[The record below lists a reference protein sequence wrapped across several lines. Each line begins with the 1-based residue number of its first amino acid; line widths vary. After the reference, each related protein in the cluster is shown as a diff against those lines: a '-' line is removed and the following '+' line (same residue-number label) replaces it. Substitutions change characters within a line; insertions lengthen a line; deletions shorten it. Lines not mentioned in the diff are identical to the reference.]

1 MSVLSLRGA
10 GAWPIAL
17 ALLSTSTI
25 AFAQEPA
32 APAAPAAPAPAA
44 PAAPA
49 PAAPAAA
56 TPAAPP
62 APAGPAASE
71 VRLDLVI
78 GEVKM
83 LALDDTKSW
92 SVTPEV
98 GLAARA
104 VDDGHTLRLVAQK
117 DGAYTIKIERS
128 DGTTA
133 VYAVRVGKE
142 PVVVAAPPPIGPV
155 DPNAPKVSSTSADEK
170 YTRNTID
177 LNLEGGVGRFFGDPK
192 ATYGFGRARAG
203 VMFARWPVFTMI
215 GATYEYNGLSPA
227 TFGVQ
232 GELLHLSA
240 GIWAQ
245 VGGMLDVHGKPGGMV
260 SVGFSVIGV
269 EAQYRGYED
278 KDYGAAV
285 IGKIRIPVGVLLYA
299 LDLNKKK

>member
-1 MSVLSLRGA
+1 MSRRLSPWLLA
-10 GAWPIAL
+10 MALTSASSIAL
-17 ALLSTSTI
+17 A
-25 AFAQEPA
+25 QEPTP
-32 APAAPAAPAPAA
+32 APPAAPAPAA
-44 PAAPA
+44 PAAD
-49 PAAPAAA
+49 
-56 TPAAPP
+56 
-62 APAGPAASE
+62 E
-71 VRLDLVI
+71 VKLDLVI

-92 SVTPEV
+92 NVTPEV

-117 DGAYTIKIERS
+117 DGAYTIRIERN

-142 PVVVAAPPPIGPV
+142 PVVVAPPAPIGPV
-155 DPNAPKVSSTSADEK
+155 DPNAPKISSASADEK

-232 GELLHLSA
+232 GELLQLSA
-240 GIWAQ
+240 GIWGQLGAT
-245 VGGMLDVHGKPGGMV
+245 VDVHGKPGGMAAL
-260 SVGFSVIGV
+260 GFSVIGV

-278 KDYGAAV
+278 KEYGFAV
-285 IGKIRIPVGVLLYA
+285 LGKLRVPVGVLLYA
-299 LDLNKKK
+299 LDINKKK

>member
-1 MSVLSLRGA
+1 MSRRLSPWLLA
-10 GAWPIAL
+10 MALTSASSIAL
-17 ALLSTSTI
+17 A
-25 AFAQEPA
+25 QEPTP
-32 APAAPAAPAPAA
+32 APPAAPAPAA
-44 PAAPA
+44 PAAN
-49 PAAPAAA
+49 
-56 TPAAPP
+56 
-62 APAGPAASE
+62 E
-71 VRLDLVI
+71 VKLDLVI

-92 SVTPEV
+92 NVTPEV

-117 DGAYTIKIERS
+117 DGAYTIRIERN

-142 PVVVAAPPPIGPV
+142 PVVVAPPAPIGPV
-155 DPNAPKVSSTSADEK
+155 DPNAPKISSASADEK

-232 GELLHLSA
+232 GELLQLSA
-240 GIWAQ
+240 GIWGQLGAT
-245 VGGMLDVHGKPGGMV
+245 VDVHGKPGGMAAL
-260 SVGFSVIGV
+260 GFSVIGV

-278 KDYGAAV
+278 KEYGFAV
-285 IGKIRIPVGVLLYA
+285 LGKLRVPVGVLLYA
-299 LDLNKKK
+299 LDINKKK

>member
-1 MSVLSLRGA
+1 VKL
-10 GAWPIAL
+10 
-17 ALLSTSTI
+17 
-25 AFAQEPA
+25 E
-32 APAAPAAPAPAA
+32 
-44 PAAPA
+44 
-49 PAAPAAA
+49 
-56 TPAAPP
+56 
-62 APAGPAASE
+62 
-71 VRLDLVI
+71 LVI

-92 SVTPEV
+92 NVTPEV

-117 DGAYTIKIERS
+117 DGAYTIRIERN

-133 VYAVRVGKE
+133 VFAVRVGKE
-142 PVVVAAPPPIGPV
+142 PVVVAPPAPIGPV
-155 DPNAPKVSSTSADEK
+155 DPNAPKVSSASADEK

-177 LNLEGGVGRFFGDPK
+177 LNLEGGVGRYFGDPK

-240 GIWAQ
+240 GIWGQ
-245 VGGMLDVHGKPGGMV
+245 VGAMVDVHGKPGGMAAL
-260 SVGFSVIGV
+260 GFSIIGV

-278 KDYGAAV
+278 KDYGFAV
-285 IGKIRIPVGVLLYA
+285 LGKIRVPLGVLLYA
-299 LDLNKKK
+299 LDINKKK

>member
-1 MSVLSLRGA
+1 MSRRLSPWLLA
-10 GAWPIAL
+10 MALTSASSIAL
-17 ALLSTSTI
+17 A
-25 AFAQEPA
+25 QEPTP
-32 APAAPAAPAPAA
+32 APPAAPAPAA
-44 PAAPA
+44 PAAN
-49 PAAPAAA
+49 
-56 TPAAPP
+56 
-62 APAGPAASE
+62 E
-71 VRLDLVI
+71 VKLDLVI

-92 SVTPEV
+92 NVTPEV

-117 DGAYTIKIERS
+117 DGAYTIRIERN

-142 PVVVAAPPPIGPV
+142 PVVVAPPAPISPV
-155 DPNAPKVSSTSADEK
+155 DPNAPKISSASADEK

-232 GELLHLSA
+232 GELLQLSA
-240 GIWAQ
+240 GIWGQLGAT
-245 VGGMLDVHGKPGGMV
+245 VDVHGKPGGMAAL
-260 SVGFSVIGV
+260 GFSVIGV

-278 KDYGAAV
+278 KEYGFAV
-285 IGKIRIPVGVLLYA
+285 LGKLRVPVGVLLYA
-299 LDLNKKK
+299 LDINKKK

>member
-1 MSVLSLRGA
+1 MRLRGA
-10 GAWPIAL
+10 RTLAL
-17 ALLSTSTI
+17 ATALLSTSTI
-25 AFAQEPA
+25 AFAQEPPA
-32 APAAPAAPAPAA
+32 APTAPVAPAAPAAPASPAA
-44 PAAPA
+44 P
-49 PAAPAAA
+49 
-56 TPAAPP
+56 
-62 APAGPAASE
+62 E
-71 VRLDLVI
+71 VKLDLVI

-92 SVTPEV
+92 NVTPEV

-128 DGTTA
+128 DGTTS

-142 PVVVAAPPPIGPV
+142 PVVVAPPLPIGPV
-155 DPNAPKVSSTSADEK
+155 DPNAPKVSSASADEK

-177 LNLEGGVGRFFGDPK
+177 LNLEGGGGRFFGDPK

-203 VMFARWPVFTMI
+203 VMFARWPLFSMV

-240 GIWAQ
+240 GIWGQ
-245 VGGMLDVHGKPGGMV
+245 LGGMIDVHGKPGGMV
-260 SVGFSVIGV
+260 ALGFSVLGV

-278 KDYGAAV
+278 KDYGAAL
-285 IGKIRIPVGVLLYA
+285 IAKIRIPLGVLLYA
-299 LDLNKKK
+299 LDINKKK

>member
-1 MSVLSLRGA
+1 MSRRPSPWLLAMALTSA
-10 GAWPIAL
+10 SSIAL
-17 ALLSTSTI
+17 A
-25 AFAQEPA
+25 QEPTP
-32 APAAPAAPAPAA
+32 APPAAPAPAA
-44 PAAPA
+44 PAAD
-49 PAAPAAA
+49 
-56 TPAAPP
+56 
-62 APAGPAASE
+62 E
-71 VRLDLVI
+71 VKLDLVI

-92 SVTPEV
+92 NVTPEV

-117 DGAYTIKIERS
+117 DGAYTIRIERN

-142 PVVVAAPPPIGPV
+142 PVVVAPPAPIGPV
-155 DPNAPKVSSTSADEK
+155 DPNAPKISSASADEK

-232 GELLHLSA
+232 GELLQLSA
-240 GIWAQ
+240 GIWGQLGAT
-245 VGGMLDVHGKPGGMV
+245 VDVHGKPGGMV
-260 SVGFSVIGV
+260 ALGFSVIGV

-278 KDYGAAV
+278 KEYGFAV
-285 IGKIRIPVGVLLYA
+285 LGKLRVPVGVLLYA
-299 LDLNKKK
+299 LDINKKK

>member
-1 MSVLSLRGA
+1 MNVPSLRGA
-10 GAWPIAL
+10 RAWPIAL

-25 AFAQEPA
+25 AFAQEPPAPAPAASA
-32 APAAPAAPAPAA
+32 APAAPA
-44 PAAPA
+44 
-49 PAAPAAA
+49 
-56 TPAAPP
+56 TSAAPP

-128 DGTTA
+128 DGTAA

-142 PVVVAAPPPIGPV
+142 PAVVAPPTPIGPV
-155 DPNAPKVSSTSADEK
+155 DPNAPKISSMSADEK

-260 SVGFSVIGV
+260 SLGFSVIGV

>member
-1 MSVLSLRGA
+1 MRLRLRASLA
-10 GAWPIAL
+10 AL
-17 ALLSTSTI
+17 AITSTSSL

-32 APAAPAAPAPAA
+32 
-44 PAAPA
+44 
-49 PAAPAAA
+49 
-56 TPAAPP
+56 PP
-62 APAGPAASE
+62 PTAGPAAPE
-71 VRLDLVI
+71 VKLDLVI

-92 SVTPEV
+92 TVAPET

-117 DGAYTIKIERS
+117 DGAYTIRIERN
-128 DGTTA
+128 DGTMA
-133 VYAVRVGKE
+133 VFAVRVGKE
-142 PVVVAAPPPIGPV
+142 PVVVGPPAPIGPV

-240 GIWAQ
+240 GIWGQ
-245 VGGMLDVHGKPGGMV
+245 VGGMIDVHGKPGVMG
-260 SVGFSVIGV
+260 SLGFSIIGV
-269 EAQYRGYED
+269 EAQYRGYEE
-278 KDYGAAV
+278 KDYGVAV
-285 IGKIRIPVGVLLYA
+285 IGKIRVPVGVLLYA
-299 LDLNKKK
+299 LDINKKK

>member
-1 MSVLSLRGA
+1 MSRRLSPWLLA
-10 GAWPIAL
+10 MALTSASSIAL
-17 ALLSTSTI
+17 A
-25 AFAQEPA
+25 QEPTP
-32 APAAPAAPAPAA
+32 APPAAPAPAA
-44 PAAPA
+44 PAAN
-49 PAAPAAA
+49 
-56 TPAAPP
+56 
-62 APAGPAASE
+62 E
-71 VRLDLVI
+71 VKLDLVI

-92 SVTPEV
+92 NVTPEV

-117 DGAYTIKIERS
+117 DGAYTIRIERN

-142 PVVVAAPPPIGPV
+142 PVVVAPPAPISPV
-155 DPNAPKVSSTSADEK
+155 DPNAPKISSASADEK

-232 GELLHLSA
+232 GELLQLSA
-240 GIWAQ
+240 GIWGQLGAT
-245 VGGMLDVHGKPGGMV
+245 VDVHGKPGGMV
-260 SVGFSVIGV
+260 ALGFSVIGV

-278 KDYGAAV
+278 KEYGFAV
-285 IGKIRIPVGVLLYA
+285 LGKLRVPVGVLLYA
-299 LDLNKKK
+299 LDINKKK